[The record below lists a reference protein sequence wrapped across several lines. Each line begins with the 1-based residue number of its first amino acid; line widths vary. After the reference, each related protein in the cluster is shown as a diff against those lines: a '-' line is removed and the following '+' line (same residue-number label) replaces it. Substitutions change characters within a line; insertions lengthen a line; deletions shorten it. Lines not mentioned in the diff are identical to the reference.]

1 MKVLGN
7 AIRPGMVLQYKDKLV
22 LVTKIELRTPGN
34 LRAFNQVEMQDVV
47 TGTKYNDRFASTEA
61 IERVRL
67 EQKKYQ
73 YLYEEGDVL
82 IFMDAEN
89 YEQVGVQKT
98 LMGDQVDFLEANMEV
113 EIESHEGRPLGVTM
127 PETVIMAI
135 AETEPTVKGQTA
147 SSSYK
152 PALLD
157 NGARVMV
164 PPYISQG
171 DKIVVRIADREY
183 VERAEKA

>member
-61 IERVRL
+61 VERVRL

-73 YLYEEGDVL
+73 FLYEEGEVL
-82 IFMDAEN
+82 IFMDCEN
-89 YEQVGVQKT
+89 YEQVGVQKS
-98 LMGDQVDFLEANMEV
+98 LVGEQIDFLEPNMEV
-113 EIESHEGRPLGVTM
+113 EIERDRKS
-127 PETVIMAI
+127 
-135 AETEPTVKGQTA
+135 
-147 SSSYK
+147 
-152 PALLD
+152 
-157 NGARVMV
+157 
-164 PPYISQG
+164 
-171 DKIVVRIADREY
+171 VV
-183 VERAEKA
+183 